1 MVWYSHLCQNFLQ
14 FIVIYTV
21 KGFVIVS
28 KAGVDVFLEPSCFF
42 NDPMDVGNSTSGSSA
57 SLKPNL
63 YILEV
68 LSSSTEEVEGPSSRS
83 ALAGDVAPP
92 AP

>member
-1 MVWYSHLCQNFLQ
+1 MMVCIPILLRIFQ
-14 FIVIYTV
+14 FVLIHT
-21 KGFVIVS
+21 
-28 KAGVDVFLEPSCFF
+28 KALAVNKAEVDVFLEPSCFF

-68 LSSSTEEVEGPSSRS
+68 LSSSTEEVEGPSSPS